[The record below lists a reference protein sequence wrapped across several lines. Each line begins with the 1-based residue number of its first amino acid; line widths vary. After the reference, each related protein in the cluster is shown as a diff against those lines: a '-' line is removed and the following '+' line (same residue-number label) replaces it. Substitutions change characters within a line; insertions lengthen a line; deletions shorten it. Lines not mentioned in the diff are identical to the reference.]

1 MASEEL
7 IDHLQGRLSPAAA
20 RALTLCEELCREG
33 GFALFLVGGA
43 LRDLL
48 QGRDHVDLDLALEGE
63 AAPIA
68 TALAAAL
75 NGRAVLHRR
84 FGTAA
89 VSGSGFHLDLAAT
102 RREHYTLPG
111 ALPTVERADLRQDLA
126 RRDFSLNAL
135 ALRLTDPAGELVDLF
150 GGRADLEAGLVR
162 VLHETSFQDD
172 ATRTLRAVRYAARLG
187 FRLEETTET
196 WLRRDLSFLDAISG
210 PRLRRELSLLL
221 EEESAVT
228 GAALAAYLGI
238 LEAIHLRLRF
248 HAESADAWRAALA
261 GPRLAPRDELGF
273 CLLSDARDEADVASL
288 VERLHLRGRIERAL
302 SDLVRLHG
310 LSAKLTRPAAPS
322 AAVELLDGK
331 AAAAVW
337 ALAVLDQ
344 NGAGETCRM
353 YLETWRRI
361 HPSLAGADLLA
372 LGYEPGAGLGEALRA
387 LRRARLD
394 GEASTRVEEVAY
406 LRERRSGR

>member
-1 MASEEL
+1 MASEDL

-20 RALTLCEELCREG
+20 RALALCEQLCREG

-68 TALAAAL
+68 TTLAAAL

-102 RREHYTLPG
+102 RREHYALPG

-162 VLHETSFQDD
+162 VLHAASFQDD

-210 PRLRRELSLLL
+210 PRLRRELSFLL

-238 LEAIHLRLRF
+238 LQAIHPRLRF
-248 HAESADAWRAALA
+248 HAASADAWRAALA
-261 GPRLAPRDELGF
+261 GPAPAPRDELGF
-273 CLLSDARDEADVASL
+273 CLLSDARDAADVASL

-310 LSAKLTRPAAPS
+310 LSAKLARPAAPS

-344 NGAGETCRM
+344 NGPGETCRM

-361 HPSLAGADLLA
+361 HPSLTGADLLA
-372 LGYEPGAGLGEALRA
+372 LGYAPGAPLGEALRA

-394 GEASTRVEEVAY
+394 GEASTRAEEVAY
-406 LRERRSGR
+406 LRGRGSGR